1 MEDNKLSEAPTP
13 CTAGCGFYGNKIYN
27 NMCSKCFKE
36 QEERNKNGKIST
48 WNTGITYEYSLQT
61 NFSYITDLVGAN
73 MLKMEKP
80 VITKELTEEPSIQ
93 QQQQQQK
100 EDDKSPLSNNNTHIT
115 LSVEDDNKTT
125 NEQQKQEEEQDD
137 TPKKALQK
145 NKGRCFSCRSKVERE
160 RNRNNEINQLIF
172 LSFNIRFLSLNS

>member
-36 QEERNKNGKIST
+36 QEERNKN
-48 WNTGITYEYSLQT
+48 
-61 NFSYITDLVGAN
+61 DLVGAN

>member
-61 NFSYITDLVGAN
+61 NFSYITDLVDTN

-80 VITKELTEEPSIQ
+80 VITKELTEEPSI

-145 NKGRCFSCRSKVERE
+145 NKGRCFSCRSKVGRE
-160 RNRNNEINQLIF
+160 R
-172 LSFNIRFLSLNS
+172 